1 MTITEVRDVLRI
13 LAGIGDKIRKF
24 EIEALF
30 RILVAHTGQRY
41 TQMSANSIDVGTMLD
56 ALIKLSGSLNRGEV
70 KTFYRIS

>member
-30 RILVAHTGQRY
+30 RILVAHTGTTIY
-41 TQMSANSIDVGTMLD
+41 TNVCKQH
-56 ALIKLSGSLNRGEV
+56 
-70 KTFYRIS
+70 